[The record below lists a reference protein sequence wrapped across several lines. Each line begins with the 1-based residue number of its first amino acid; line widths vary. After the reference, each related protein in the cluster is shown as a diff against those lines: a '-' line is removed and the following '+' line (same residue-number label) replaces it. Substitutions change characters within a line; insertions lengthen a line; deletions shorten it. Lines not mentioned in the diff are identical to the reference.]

1 MQEHEL
7 ARRLINVED
16 FEAVRDSLDRMA
28 IPYYI
33 PNNVF
38 QWQERRYKSL
48 TFLDGDKNSVFKEL
62 SLLSVRK
69 YTHPTGEAFRYPY
82 DGIYRLMFRE
92 DAKDILIGIEDP
104 ESKFFDAKNEM
115 DIKIRDFISKIE
127 HATRILG
134 EDFLTVKHYE
144 IRLKE
149 VVDEMKKFLKKV
161 GLK

>member
-69 YTHPTGEAFRYPY
+69 YTHPAGEAFRYPY

-127 HATRILG
+127 HAMRILG

-144 IRLKE
+144 TRLKE